1 MLTVEVPGTAVRED
15 AALNFSRE
23 AGSSD
28 FFFGIVQLLIHSNL
42 KEAATRLLCFL
53 PYLMPGSW

>member
-42 KEAATRLLCFL
+42 KENF
-53 PYLMPGSW
+53 MGEK